1 MEFWLAPMEGVTDCA
16 FRTLCCKYGADL
28 TFAPM
33 ARVDSILR
41 NRNEAKKIFF
51 DHYGK
56 LNKLGNFDNYK
67 KMEIVKEVLAEI
79 GKEIYK

>member
-1 MEFWLAPMEGVTDCA
+1 MNGITPKT
-16 FRTLCCKYGADL
+16 K
-28 TFAPM
+28 
-33 ARVDSILR
+33 
-41 NRNEAKKIFF
+41 NEAKKIFF
-51 DHYGK
+51 GYYGK